1 MSPYNPETHANIQ
14 MSMFE
19 AVQEEIEAQESWD
32 PGQRSQSRDNK
43 RFTLPAFKTFW
54 LNTAS

>member
-19 AVQEEIEAQESWD
+19 AVQEEIEAQES
-32 PGQRSQSRDNK
+32 
-43 RFTLPAFKTFW
+43 
-54 LNTAS
+54 